1 MVKPN
6 EGASDKAND
15 KSHAKCSNKSI
26 DLAHE
31 TAKFQTTEAGTINSQ

>member
-15 KSHAKCSNKSI
+15 KSRAKCSNQSI

-31 TAKFQTTEAGTINSQ
+31 TANFQTTQIRTINSQ